1 MKRPTALLLALVTVL
16 VAVVVGVVVADRDD
30 VDGRMGPGMMFSA
43 AGAAGEPG
51 FLAEMV
57 AHHEEAVTAARE
69 LARSDRP
76 EMRRLGEDVVRT
88 QTAQIEQMT
97 AWLAD
102 WYPDQSL
109 DVGYQPMMR
118 DLSGLSGDRLD
129 RAFLTDMVPH
139 HMAAVMMSQH
149 LVVRGSEHEE
159 VVDLARAIRDEQ
171 RAEIVVMR
179 RWLAA
184 WFDVRGWGHHG
195 GGMGP
200 HRMWSGGW

>member
-1 MKRPTALLLALVTVL
+1 MKRSTALLLALVTVL

-159 VVDLARAIRDEQ
+159 VVDLAREIRDEQ

-184 WFDVRGWGHHG
+184 WFDVRGWGHPG